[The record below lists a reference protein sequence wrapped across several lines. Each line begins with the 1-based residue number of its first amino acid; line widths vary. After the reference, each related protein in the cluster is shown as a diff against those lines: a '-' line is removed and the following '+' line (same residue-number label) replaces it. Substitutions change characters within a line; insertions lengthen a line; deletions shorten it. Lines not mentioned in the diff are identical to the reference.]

1 MQTPTKSTRLAAI
14 SAYHGTAIIMLTV
27 FLTYFMNQL
36 NNAPLLVAV
45 TIHLAGCLL
54 LPKKIIPNKLKMKL
68 AISGIVAIFF
78 CYFLMTLFLN

>member
-1 MQTPTKSTRLAAI
+1 MYTPTNSTRLSAI

-27 FLTYFMNQL
+27 FLTYFINQF
-36 NNAPLLVAV
+36 NHAPLLVAV

-54 LPKKIIPNKLKMKL
+54 LPKKRTPNKQKIKFS
-68 AISGIVAIFF
+68 ISGIVAIFF